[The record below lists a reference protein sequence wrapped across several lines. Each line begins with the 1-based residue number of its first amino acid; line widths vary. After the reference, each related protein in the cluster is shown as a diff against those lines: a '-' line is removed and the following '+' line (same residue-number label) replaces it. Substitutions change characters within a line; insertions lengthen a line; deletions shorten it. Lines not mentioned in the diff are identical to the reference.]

1 MAPLTPPLEI
11 DVFNGDADGLFAAHQ
26 LRLAEPGPDP
36 ARVRIVTGLKRDI
49 GLLDRI
55 DVAAADAGRLRLRV
69 FDISLA
75 RNREALLR
83 LLEAGAEVRW
93 FDHHHAG
100 DVPAH
105 PRLRLAIDTSP
116 ATCTSVLVDRE
127 VQGRFRRWAVAAAYG
142 DNLPEVARR
151 LGGAAAQEYELA
163 LLRELG
169 EAVNYNGYGETAAD
183 PLIAPEALYRRLA
196 AYSDP
201 IDFMRADRIVTE
213 LAAQRRT
220 DLAQA
225 LRQPT
230 WRDCPA
236 GKIYRLPDDGWS
248 RRVLGSFANLLAER
262 SAGEA
267 VAVLRA
273 TASGEFTASV
283 RAPIGA
289 PLGADR
295 FCRRFGGDG
304 RAGAAGI
311 DRLPAAILEA
321 FAETF
326 EQHDWGR

>member
-1 MAPLTPPLEI
+1 MATMTPPLEI

-36 ARVRIVTGLKRDI
+36 ARVRLVTGLKRDI

-55 DVAAADAGRLRLRV
+55 DVADAEGLRLRV

-75 RNREALLR
+75 RNRDALLR
-83 LLEAGAEVRW
+83 LLDAGAEVRW

-100 DVPAH
+100 DLPTH

-116 ATCTSVLVDRE
+116 ATCTSVLVDHE

-151 LGGAAAQEYELA
+151 LGGAVAQEYELA

-169 EAVNYNGYGETAAD
+169 EAVNYNGYGESAAD

-196 AYSDP
+196 AHADP
-201 IDFMRADRIVTE
+201 IAFMRADTIVTE
-213 LAAQRRT
+213 LAARRRT
-220 DLAQA
+220 DLARA
-225 LRQPT
+225 LRQPP
-230 WRDCPA
+230 WRDGRA
-236 GKIYRLPDDGWS
+236 GKIYRLPDEGWS

-267 VAVLRA
+267 IAVLRE
-273 TASGEFTASV
+273 TACGELTASV
-283 RAPIGA
+283 RAPIEA

-295 FCRRFGGDG
+295 LCRRFGGNG

-311 DRLPAAILEA
+311 DRLPAARLEA
-321 FAETF
+321 FAAAF